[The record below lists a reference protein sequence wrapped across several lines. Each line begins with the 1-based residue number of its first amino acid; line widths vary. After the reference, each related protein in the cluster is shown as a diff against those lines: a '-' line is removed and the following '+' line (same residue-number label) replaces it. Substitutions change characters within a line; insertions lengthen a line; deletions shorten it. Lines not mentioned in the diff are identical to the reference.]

1 MYTLQSSEF
10 ERLPIWIFANSIL
23 PWTLATELLHRKVH
37 SICIDYSVLLV
48 FWCEL
53 GLELGLG
60 QVMSPRPE

>member
-1 MYTLQSSEF
+1 MYALQSSEF
-10 ERLPIWIFANSIL
+10 ERITHLDFREFIL
-23 PWTLATELLHRKVH
+23 PWTLTTELVHRNFH

-48 FWCEL
+48 FRCGL